1 MELDAQIEAILFFK
15 GEAVSIKKLS
25 TILEKSEDEI
35 RAGLKTLEEKLHD
48 RGIRLLS
55 HENEV
60 TLGTA
65 PKVDEIIEKLTKEE
79 LSRDLGKAG
88 LETLSIIAYRGPVS
102 RRDIDYIR
110 GVNSAFIVR
119 NLLIRGLIEK
129 VPSEKDERRFLYKPT
144 LELLSYLGI
153 QKVTDLPEFERVQ
166 AEISNFQE
174 AGEKDGE
181 TENSLEEKGNKIEI
195 KNIQSNS

>member
-1 MELDAQIEAILFFK
+1 M
-15 GEAVSIKKLS
+15 
-25 TILEKSEDEI
+25 LE
-35 RAGLKTLEEKLHD
+35 TKLHD
-48 RGIRLLS
+48 RGIRLLI
-55 HENEV
+55 HEDEI

-65 PKVDEIIEKLTKEE
+65 SKVDPIIEKLTKEE

-129 VPSEKDERRFLYKPT
+129 VPSEKDERKFLYKPT

-153 QKVTDLPEFERVQ
+153 QKMTDLPEYERVQ
-166 AEISNFQE
+166 SEINNFQNTT
-174 AGEKDGE
+174 EKEEVGKND
-181 TENSLEEKGNKIEI
+181 TEEKGHKIQI
-195 KNIQSNS
+195 TSDQTNS